1 MTHQTGKMRGP
12 RQTTRAKPSLK
23 AKRRTYTVILEAER
37 DPEFKGYY
45 NVRVPALAGCF
56 TYGATKAEALR
67 NAREAIS
74 GYLEML
80 AKEGQ
85 EAPEDLKPTVQTIR
99 LAV

>member
-1 MTHQTGKMRGP
+1 MTHRTAKISGR
-12 RQTTRAKPSLK
+12 RERTRSKPALK
-23 AKRRTYTVILEAER
+23 AKRRTYTIILEAER

-45 NVRVPALAGCF
+45 NVRVPAIPGCF

-67 NAREAIS
+67 NARDAIACN
-74 GYLEML
+74 LEML